1 MEINLWLKARRQI
14 MKSKIIF
21 KIGSLISLIGFY
33 LMMLLMI
40 FMLMEGLSRLFIPA
54 SGFADSFGPLE
65 PVFAYFTIDFRQ
77 QPAIYEEGQFL
88 ILYFVNELTTGLTA
102 LLFFWFMYKLLKNIH
117 TYSLFMYEN
126 VSVLFKLG
134 LSIGILGTA
143 STYTSNLIL
152 SKVLSALSITN
163 AHVSFSNLSY
173 IDMIAGGIVLII
185 IALALRTA
193 VNAVEE
199 NRKTI

>member
-1 MEINLWLKARRQI
+1 

-33 LMMLLMI
+33 LMMFLMI

-102 LLFFWFMYKLLKNIH
+102 LLFFWFMYKL
-117 TYSLFMYEN
+117 
-126 VSVLFKLG
+126 FK
-134 LSIGILGTA
+134 
-143 STYTSNLIL
+143 
-152 SKVLSALSITN
+152 K
-163 AHVSFSNLSY
+163 HSY
-173 IDMIAGGIVLII
+173 I
-185 IALALRTA
+185 
-193 VNAVEE
+193 
-199 NRKTI
+199 